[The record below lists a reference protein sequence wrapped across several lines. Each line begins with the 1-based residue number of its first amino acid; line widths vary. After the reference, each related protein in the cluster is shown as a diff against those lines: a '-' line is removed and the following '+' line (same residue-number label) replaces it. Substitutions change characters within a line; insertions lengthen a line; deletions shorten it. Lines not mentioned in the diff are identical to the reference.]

1 MVKFNPDHIVDALL
15 KRPAAERY
23 WVAFSGG
30 LDSTVL
36 LHALAMRRDRLPGA
50 LFAIHVHH
58 GLQEAADRWLQH
70 CEDTC
75 RKLKVTLTLRNIE
88 IHAEAGQSLEAV
100 AREER
105 YAAFRNILQT
115 GESLLLAHHLDDQL
129 ETFLLQAL
137 RGSGVAGLAA
147 MPAFAPFAGGY
158 LARPLLE
165 VPRDSLLDWARAQ
178 KLTWVDDPSNQD
190 LRFDR
195 NYLRHEVVPRLKQR
209 WPAAAETISRSA
221 RHCGEA
227 MELLNVQ
234 AAEDLRRYIA
244 AGDNSL
250 ALQAVRTLSRPRA
263 KHLIRHWLAQSR
275 LSAPPTHKL
284 DQVFSDILNAR
295 PDRIPCVRWADV
307 ELRRYRDRLYAQN
320 MPVPVPVP
328 FILRPGEFRDLGPG
342 LGRLG
347 LVPDSTGIA
356 ASACP
361 ASGLEVAFRM
371 GGERVQPQGKPHS
384 RALKKWLQ
392 EYDVLPWWRAYLPIL
407 HRGGEILAV
416 GGLFCCEPHCAR
428 GGEPAL
434 RLVWEG
440 APRVVSDTKK
450 VTDFQ
455 G

>member
-1 MVKFNPDHIVDALL
+1 MVKFDPDYVVDSLL
-15 KRPAAERY
+15 KFPAAQRY

-36 LHALAMRRDRLPGA
+36 LHALAMRRERLPGRLCA
-50 LFAIHVHH
+50 VHVHH
-58 GLQEAADRWLQH
+58 GLQTAADTWQRH

-75 RKLKVTLTLRNIE
+75 AELNVELTQRNIQVR
-88 IHAEAGQSLEAV
+88 ADAGESLEAL
-100 AREER
+100 ARNER
-105 YAAFRNILQT
+105 YAVFKDLLQA
-115 GESLLLAHHLDDQL
+115 GEFLLLAHHLDDQL

-147 MPAFAPFAGGY
+147 MPAVAPFAAGY

-165 VPRDSLLDWARAQ
+165 MPRESLLDWARA
-178 KLTWVDDPSNQD
+178 LRLIWVDDPSNQD

-195 NYLRHEVVPRLKQR
+195 NYLRHEVVPRLKRR

-227 MELLNVQ
+227 VELLNSQ
-234 AAEDLRRYIA
+234 AAEDLKHYTA
-244 AGDNSL
+244 ADGNSL
-250 ALQAVRTLSRPRA
+250 ALEVARALPRPRV
-263 KHLIRHWLAQSR
+263 KQLIRYWLTQSGFP
-275 LSAPPTHKL
+275 APPSHKL
-284 DQVFSDILNAR
+284 DQVFSDILTAR
-295 PDRIPCVRWADV
+295 PDRMPSVRWAGV
-307 ELRRYRDRLYAQN
+307 ELRRYRGRLYAQHA
-320 MPVPVPVP
+320 PVPVPAP
-328 FILRPGEFRDLGPG
+328 FTLRPGEFHDLGPG

-347 LVPDSTGIA
+347 LVPGSTGIA

-361 ASGLEVAFRM
+361 GSGLEVGFRM
-371 GGERVQPQGKPHS
+371 GGERVQPEGRPLG

-416 GGLFCCEPHCAR
+416 GGLFYCEPHRAR
-428 GGEPAL
+428 AGEPAL
-434 RLVWEG
+434 CVVWEG
-440 APRVVSDTKK
+440 APRIVSDTKK